1 MEVVAKHWEPQTII
15 KVSQIMQTSDA
26 QYAQQAIQLLKN
38 DPSVIYRISVSL
50 DSMSSPDWNEEK
62 TQRTEFLQAIS
73 QFITMCMPLIQLS
86 PGSAPFLVQILQWAA
101 TGFKAGSQ
109 IESVLDQA
117 LASLQQTLSAPKPP
131 PEPTPE
137 DKKNEANA
145 DAHRSK
151 AHKDNMESTIMGL
164 QAGFPLRL
172 VVPPASVTMPP
183 KPPQQPQGGAPGGP
197 PQGGPPPGGPPP
209 GPPQQAMGGPPQ

>member
-1 MEVVAKHWEPQTII
+1 MGQHQLAGHLA
-15 KVSQIMQTSDA
+15 QTSDA
-26 QYAQQAIQLLKN
+26 QHAQAAIQLLKS

-62 TQRTEFLQAIS
+62 SQRTEFLQAIS
-73 QFITMCMPLIQLS
+73 QFITMCMPLIQIS

-117 LASLQQTLSAPKPP
+117 LASLQQTLTQPKPP

-137 DKKNEANA
+137 DKKDEA
-145 DAHRSK
+145 DADAKRSK

-164 QAGFPLRL
+164 QAGFPLKL

-183 KPPQQPQGGAPGGP
+183 KPPQQPKPQGP
-197 PQGGPPPGGPPP
+197 PQGGPPQGPPP
-209 GPPQQAMGGPPQ
+209 GPSQQAMGGPPQ